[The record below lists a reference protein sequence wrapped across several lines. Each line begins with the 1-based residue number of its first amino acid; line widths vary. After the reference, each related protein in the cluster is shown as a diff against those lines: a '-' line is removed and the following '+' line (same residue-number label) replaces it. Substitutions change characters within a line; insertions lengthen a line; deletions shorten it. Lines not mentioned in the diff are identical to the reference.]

1 MNFDVSKAK
10 VTPFSISEKEIGNL
24 FLGFVIQGDSTPLDV
39 AQEAKIT
46 EVKKLFYPIRCFEVS
61 YTARWSATSVWEHK
75 EKYTVSETKTI
86 YIDRD
91 GGEHDHSGYDYTD
104 RQGRWIPSISS
115 DAIKHPWTPQQK
127 VVQVPKSRM
136 VIDHMERTQ
145 GDIGED
151 CTFQPII
158 THHKS
163 DQSFAKWVGG
173 FLKEGDYKAYQE
185 SLVEGSEIQ
194 DLIETDDFARKQAES
209 NAAGLARSACR
220 REVPGDRHEEFDCEV
235 YLSSDCPME
244 VVLIPIYCIAYE
256 YEGEGYK
263 CWLGGK
269 ANSNFFYI
277 TKPQDKELAAEKE
290 QMAASVSSQKK
301 LRLQSGA
308 AALLLPPVGA
318 FIGLLYLFAN
328 PLVGLMLIAV
338 SVAVGVVFG
347 QKFLTAH
354 RSVREQKQTMEERSA
369 ALREKRRKVAE
380 IVQNTGMN
388 EEEKRQA
395 IQEVLKKP

>member
-1 MNFDVSKAK
+1 MNFNVSKAK
-10 VTPFSISEKEIGNL
+10 VTPFSLPEEEIGSL
-24 FLGFVIQGDSTPLDV
+24 FLGFVIQGDNSPLDV

-46 EVKKLFYPIRCFEVS
+46 AVKKLFYPIRCFEVS

-104 RQGRWIPSISS
+104 RQGRWVPSISS
-115 DAIKHPWTPQQK
+115 DAIKRPWTPQQK

-145 GDIGED
+145 GDIGEN

-158 THHKS
+158 TYLKS

-185 SLVEGSEIQ
+185 SQVEGSEIQ
-194 DLIETDDFARKQAES
+194 DLIETDDFARKQARS
-209 NAAGLARSACR
+209 NAADLARSACR
-220 REVPGDRHEEFDCEV
+220 REVPGDRYEEFDYEV
-235 YLSSDCPME
+235 YFSSDCPME
-244 VVLIPIYCIAYE
+244 VVLIPIYHITYE
-256 YEGEGYK
+256 YQGEEYK

-269 ANSNFFYI
+269 AGSNFFYV
-277 TKPQDKELAAEKE
+277 TKPQDKELANEKE
-290 QMAASVSSQKK
+290 QMDASVSAQKK

-308 AALLLPPVGA
+308 VAFLLPPVGLL
-318 FIGLLYLFAN
+318 IGLLYLIVK
-328 PLVGLMLIAV
+328 PMVGMLIIAA
-338 SVAVGVVFG
+338 SVAVGIVFG
-347 QKFLTAH
+347 QRFLTAH
-354 RSVREQKQTMEERSA
+354 RSVREQKQTMEDRSA
-369 ALREKRRKVAE
+369 ALREKRMKVAE
-380 IVQNTGMN
+380 IAQNTAMS

-395 IQEVLKKP
+395 IQEVLKKS